1 MIYHILTFRTGAYII
16 ERKMVMENKEHFGAL
31 TERMQ
36 AFREEV
42 LDEKPYIDAERA
54 LLATEAYEQNKN
66 QPKVMQRA
74 LMLKNILANMSVYIE
89 DRTLIAGNQAT
100 KNCNAPIFPEYTM
113 KFVMDELDKFEKRD
127 GDVFY
132 ITEETKEQLRSIAPF
147 WENNNLRAKGEA
159 LLPDEVS
166 VFMET
171 GVFGMEGKLNA
182 GDAHLAVNY
191 GKMLSEGLI
200 GYEQRTRDL
209 KASLDL
215 TDPASIDKYVFYKA
229 VLIVIGAV
237 RQFAA
242 RYAKL
247 AENLAA
253 KEPDA
258 KRKAELLEMARI
270 CAKVPYEPAES
281 FREAVQAVWFIQLIL
296 QIESNG
302 HSLSYGR
309 FDQYMFPYYKKDMDA
324 GKIAQEEALELL
336 TCLWI
341 KTLTVN
347 KIRSQAHTLSSAGSP
362 MYQNV
367 TIGGQTTDKKDA
379 VNDLS
384 FLVLK
389 SVAQTRLT
397 QPNLTVRY
405 HKNLNK
411 AFFDE
416 CVEVM
421 KLGFGMPALNND
433 EIIIPSFIR
442 WGVKEEDAYNYSAIG
457 CVETAVPG
465 KWGYRCTGMSYINFP
480 RVLLC
485 AMNNGVDMTSGKR
498 FTKGHGYFK
507 DMESYEELL
516 SAWDKTVREMTRYSV
531 IVENA
536 IDKASE
542 RDVPDI
548 LCSALT
554 DDCIGRGKTI
564 KEGGAVYDFI
574 SGLQVGIANMADS
587 LAAIKKLVFEE
598 KKLTTGELWDAIL
611 DDFQSPES
619 KRIQDM
625 LIHEAPKYGNDDDYV
640 DNLVVEAYDSYLDE
654 IKKYPNTRYQR
665 GPIGGIRYGGTS
677 SISANVGQGVGT
689 MATPDGRH
697 AHEPLAEGCSPA
709 HNADKNGPTA
719 VFKSVAKLPT
729 EKITGGV
736 LLNQKMT
743 PQILAKEENKQKLE
757 MLIATFFN
765 RLHGY
770 HVQYNIVSRET
781 LLDAQA
787 HPEKHKDLIVRVAG
801 YSAFFNVLSKAT
813 QDDIIGRTEQAL

>member
-1 MIYHILTFRTGAYII
+1 
-16 ERKMVMENKEHFGAL
+16 MENTALFGAL
-31 TERMQ
+31 TDRMK

-42 LDEKPYIDAERA
+42 IDEKPYIDAERA
-54 LLATEAYEQNKN
+54 LIVTEVYREHRA
-66 QPKVMQRA
+66 QPPVMRRA
-74 LMLKNILANMSVYIE
+74 LMLAAILEKMSIYIE
-89 DRTLIAGNQAT
+89 DKTLLVGNQAQ

-113 KFVMDELDKFEKRD
+113 EFVLDELDKFEKRD

-132 ITEETKEQLRSIAPF
+132 ITEETKAALRSIAPD
-147 WENNNLRAKGEA
+147 WENNTLRARGGA

-191 GKMLSEGLI
+191 PRILAEGLR
-200 GYEQRTRDL
+200 GYEAYTKVQQA
-209 KASLDL
+209 KLDL
-215 TDPASIDKYVFYKA
+215 TDPDAIDKNIFYKA
-229 VLIVIGAV
+229 VLIVIDAV
-237 RQFAA
+237 HKFAQ
-242 RYAKL
+242 RYAAL
-247 AENLAA
+247 AQEMAA
-253 KEPDA
+253 AEQDEA
-258 KRKAELLEMARI
+258 RRAELRTMAETASR
-270 CAKVPYEPAES
+270 VPYEPAAN
-281 FREAVQAVWFIQLIL
+281 FREAVQSVWFIQLIL

-309 FDQYMFPYYKKDMDA
+309 FDQYMAPYYAAD
-324 GKIAQEEALELL
+324 IANGSLTQEEALELL
-336 TCLWI
+336 GCLWI
-341 KTLTVN
+341 KTLTIN
-347 KIRSQAHTLSSAGSP
+347 KIRSQAHTYGSAGSP

-379 VNDLS
+379 VNDFS
-384 FLVLK
+384 FVVLH

-405 HKNLNK
+405 HKNIDK
-411 AFFDE
+411 RFFDE
-416 CVEVM
+416 CIEVM

-485 AMNNGVDMTSGKR
+485 AMNDGVDLTSGKR
-498 FTKGHGYFK
+498 FTKGYGFFK
-507 DMESYEELL
+507 DMTSYDELL
-516 SAWDKTVREMTRYSV
+516 AAWDKTVREMTRASV

-574 SGLQVGIANMADS
+574 SSLQVGIADMADS

-598 KKLTTGELWDAIL
+598 QRITPAQLWDAIL
-611 DDFQSPES
+611 DDFQSPENA
-619 KRIQDM
+619 RIREM
-625 LIHEAPKYGNDDDYV
+625 LENETPKYGNDDDTV
-640 DNLVVEAYDSYLDE
+640 DNLVVEAYESYLDE
-654 IKKYPNTRYQR
+654 IKKYPSTRYGR

-677 SISANVGQGVGT
+677 SISANVGQGMGT
-689 MATPDGRH
+689 MATPNGRH
-697 AHEPLAEGCSPA
+697 AHTPLAEGCSPA
-709 HNADKNGPTA
+709 HNADQNGPTA

-743 PQILAKEENKQKLE
+743 PAMLETEANKQKLIA
-757 MLIATFFN
+757 LIGAFFN

-781 LLDAQA
+781 LIDAQQ
-787 HPEKHKDLIVRVAG
+787 HPERHKDLIVRVAG

-813 QDDIIGRTEQAL
+813 QDDIIGRTEQTF